1 VEHSVIMEGR
11 DDGLKVPIIGL
22 IAWIGNRSGAVQK
35 SMVKQVV
42 EFLRRQAKVS
52 QRVDET
58 KEV

>member
-1 VEHSVIMEGR
+1 MEGR